1 MMRKLVLTLA
11 VLAPLALPVDGAG
24 AAAGEPWAFPD
35 DGWYTWQVAAV
46 DNAPSWCCVDWNRGR
61 STAVACDLD
70 RNHFNF
76 GNIGNF
82 GNFGDNADD
91 GSRVP
96 DVGEVQVYA
105 LINDGKAARV
115 RAMSPACPVES
126 RGPITDFGRVEP
138 TASLGWLKHQ
148 VRDDDSNALA
158 AIAVHRGPEALAF
171 VTDLALHEQD
181 TELREEAVFW
191 LGQVRIAESRA
202 TIVEL
207 MFGDRDP
214 DMRTSAA
221 FSLAESAAPDRT
233 ELLIRQGREDRD
245 TEVRGQAWFWLAQT
259 GAPESEAAIFEALRN
274 DPSADAREDAVFA
287 LSQLPDERAV
297 GSLVKIVQD
306 ARMEREIR
314 EQALFWLVQSDS
326 DEAYETIDAL
336 LSKRE

>member
-1 MMRKLVLTLA
+1 MMRKLLLSLA
-11 VLAPLALPVDGAG
+11 VLAPLALPADGAG
-24 AAAGEPWAFPD
+24 AAAGEPWAFPV

-70 RNHFNF
+70 
-76 GNIGNF
+76 GNDFNF
-82 GNFGDNADD
+82 GNFGDYADD

-96 DVGEVQVYA
+96 DVGQVQVYA
-105 LINDGKAARV
+105 LISGGKSARV

-126 RGPITDFGRVEP
+126 HGPITDFGPVEP
-138 TASLGWLKHQ
+138 AASLGWLKHQ
-148 VRDDDSNALA
+148 LRDDDSNALA

-171 VTDLALHEQD
+171 VTDLALHNQD

-191 LGQVRIAESRA
+191 LGQVRIAESKA
-202 TIVEL
+202 TIVEV
-207 MFGDRDP
+207 MFGDQDP
-214 DMRTSAA
+214 DMRASAA

-259 GAPESEAAIFEALRN
+259 GAPESEAAIFEALRI
-274 DPSADAREDAVFA
+274 DPSAGARENAVFA

-297 GSLVKIVQD
+297 SSLVKIVHD